1 MPFNL
6 AWLIAGIGAIIAI
19 MIWAR
24 TKRVGPAVAVF
35 AGGIVIMMMAD
46 PSMLTTLAEAGK
58 RLLQQGLDQ
67 GINN

>member
-19 MIWAR
+19 MIWAK

-35 AGGIVIMMMAD
+35 AGGVVIMMMAD
-46 PSMLTTLAEAGK
+46 PSMLTTLAEEGK
-58 RLLQQGLDQ
+58 RLLQKGIEQ
-67 GINN
+67 GIN

>member
-6 AWLIAGIGAIIAI
+6 AWIIAGIGAIIAI
-19 MIWAR
+19 MIWAK

-46 PSMLTTLAEAGK
+46 PSMLTTLAEEGK
-58 RLLQQGLDQ
+58 RLLQKGIEQ
-67 GINN
+67 GIN

>member
-19 MIWAR
+19 MIWAK

-35 AGGIVIMMMAD
+35 AGGVVIMMMAD
-46 PSMLTTLAEAGK
+46 PSILTTLAEEGK
-58 RLLQQGLDQ
+58 RLLQKGIEQ
-67 GINN
+67 GIN

>member
-67 GINN
+67 GIN

>member
-6 AWLIAGIGAIIAI
+6 AWIIAGIGAIIAI

-24 TKRVGPAVAVF
+24 TKRAGPAIAVF

-67 GINN
+67 GIN